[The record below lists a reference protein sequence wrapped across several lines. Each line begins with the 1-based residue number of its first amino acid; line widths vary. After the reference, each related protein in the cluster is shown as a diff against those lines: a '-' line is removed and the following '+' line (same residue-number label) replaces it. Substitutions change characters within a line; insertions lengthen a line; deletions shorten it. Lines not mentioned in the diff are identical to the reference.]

1 MGANTLRNE
10 TATQQPQSNSVGK
23 GSLFKLI
30 EEKIN
35 FSFIFEE
42 GLPIKYA
49 KQILYV
55 VFLLIIYIA
64 NSHWAE
70 KMIRSTDKV
79 KAETSDLRTDYTTL
93 KAEYMFASKQSE
105 VAKKVEIMGIKETTE
120 PPIIIKVKDKELK

>member
-10 TATQQPQSNSVGK
+10 SATQPNPTSSVGK

-30 EEKIN
+30 EEKLN

-70 KMIRSTDKV
+70 KMIRSTDKI

-93 KAEYMFASKQSE
+93 KADYMFASKQSE

-120 PPIIIKVKDKELK
+120 PPTIIKVKDKELK

>member
-1 MGANTLRNE
+1 MAVNTIKNE
-10 TATQQPQSNSVGK
+10 TSNQQPNTSSVGK

-35 FSFIFEE
+35 FSFVFEE

-49 KQILYV
+49 KQILFV

-70 KMIRSTDKV
+70 KMIRSTDKI

-93 KAEYMFASKQSE
+93 KADYMFASKQSE

-120 PPIIIKVKDKELK
+120 PPIIIRVKDKELR